1 MSVEVLYLLR
11 KDDLGTALRELDD
24 VRVLFDVVTDDGD
37 TIAAGTE
44 GTIVAVVREGEAF
57 IVEFAE
63 PTGALADVEGQN
75 LKRVGRHAR

>member
-11 KDDLGTALRELDD
+11 KDEPGTALRELDD
-24 VRVLFDVVTDDGD
+24 VRVLVDVVTDDGD

-44 GTIVAVVREGEAF
+44 GTIVAVVHEGDAF
-57 IVEFAE
+57 IVEFPE
-63 PTGALADVEGQN
+63 PVGALADVRGQD

>member
-11 KDDLGTALRELDD
+11 KDEPGTGLRELDD
-24 VRVLFDVVTDDGD
+24 VRVLVDVETDDGD

-44 GTIVAVVREGEAF
+44 GTIVAVVREGEVF
-57 IVEFAE
+57 IVEFLE
-63 PTGALADVEGQN
+63 PAGALADVEGQN